1 MKVLVEYPHDDC
13 SFLNVTDDY
22 QRSPLFYACCEDDEE
37 CALYLVDMLLK
48 HNIPAINKVAFNGK
62 TPLRKAA
69 FIGHKNVVERLL
81 TLSTEDRDVDAED
94 FVFHRRALHAAAYRG
109 HLEIVKMLI
118 SAGSDVA
125 KPDTDGNTPLMR
137 CYQGWAA
144 ADFAGSENTLEFL
157 IDKHSAAAIADKE
170 LMSLVAFKGSWR
182 IMDQLLKLGANPNER
197 DSHGWKPIQ
206 IVRRYKKSK
215 EHAHMEYILD
225 QYEAKFGKLP
235 ASWAKTK
242 GITIDPQDKLQFHGN
257 GFGTAFVLIRRTPA
271 NNKSRVYH
279 HTYRSSC
286 TRRTSQVLFRGGD
299 QERR

>member
-1 MKVLVEYPHDDC
+1 MKLLVEYPHDDC
-13 SFLNVTDDY
+13 SFLNLTDDY
-22 QRSPLFYACCEDDEE
+22 QRTPLMWACCEDDEE

-48 HNIPAINKVAFNGK
+48 HDIPEINKVAFNGK

-69 FIGHKNVVERLL
+69 LIGHRNVVERLL
-81 TLSTEDRDVDAED
+81 TLSTEDKDIDAED
-94 FVFHRRALHAAAYRG
+94 FLFHRRALHAAAYRG
-109 HLEIVKMLI
+109 HHEIVEMLI

-125 KPDTDGNTPLMR
+125 KPDRDGNTPLMR

-144 ADFAGSENTLEFL
+144 GDYTGSEDTLEIL

-206 IVRRYKKSK
+206 ILRRYKNSK
-215 EHAHMEYILD
+215 EHAQMEYILD

-235 ASWAKTK
+235 ALWAKTK
-242 GITIDPQDKLQFHGN
+242 GITIDPQNKLQFHSD
-257 GFGTAFVLIRRTPA
+257 GFGITFVLFRSTPT
-271 NNKSRVYH
+271 NDKSRVH
-279 HTYRSSC
+279 HRAYRSSC
-286 TRRTSQVLFRGGD
+286 TRRTSQVLF
-299 QERR
+299 